1 MSLIAFAATVVLQM
15 PPPTD
20 VAIGELLGLPM
31 SEVARRLGAREPPP
45 SAALT
50 LIDGERVFEVHP
62 GAGLSPETP
71 EGHSCVT
78 RLLGP
83 GEEGGQ
89 PLSEAVFPPP
99 HRAQIHAW
107 VFENGRLMAVRIA
120 RPRGAPPSGA
130 SRRDFQ
136 AWAIQQG
143 ARNGWTAEPGRLPLA
158 SGLPTGGVPGLA
170 EGADRV
176 VTACRPLP
184 SSGGRRPFDDAGLV
198 QGLALLPFAVT
209 LPALNAERDRAA
221 REGPA
226 LMAQLEPGQAV
237 PGGASDFVRGR
248 RGVRLYRDPEDMDYG
263 VIVISH
269 GWDERNNLGRYNDV
283 GMIGVRGDRVVW
295 KAGPAATGALGLRQ
309 AMCVDAGGRVGQARP
324 GCSNTGQ
331 FTFGD

>member
-1 MSLIAFAATVVLQM
+1 MSLTAFAAAVLQT

-20 VAIGELLGLPM
+20 VAIGELLGRPM
-31 SEVARRLGAREPPP
+31 AEVARRLGAREPPP
-45 SAALT
+45 SATLT
-50 LIDGERVFEVHP
+50 LIDGEGVVEVYP
-62 GAGLSPETP
+62 GADLYPERP
-71 EGHSCVT
+71 EEHTCIT
-78 RLLGP
+78 RLLAP
-83 GEEGGQ
+83 GEEGVQ
-89 PLSEAVFPPP
+89 PLSDAVFPPP

-107 VFENGRLMAVRIA
+107 VFEGGRLTAVRIA

-136 AWAIQQG
+136 EWAIQQG

-158 SGLPTGGVPGLA
+158 SGLPTDAVTGFA
-170 EGADRV
+170 EEADRI

-184 SSGGRRPFDDAGLV
+184 QPGGRRPFDDAGLV

-209 LPALNAERDRAA
+209 LPDLNAERDRAA
-221 REGPA
+221 REGPV
-226 LMAQLEPGQAV
+226 LMAQLEPGQLV
-237 PGGASDFVRGR
+237 PGGASAFVRGR

-263 VIVISH
+263 VIVLSH

-283 GMIGVRGDRVVW
+283 GMVGVRGDRVVW
-295 KAGPAATGALGLRQ
+295 KAGPGATGALGLRQ
-309 AMCVDAGGRVGQARP
+309 AMCVDARGRVGQARP